1 MPVIQH
7 GLWRGNRLSVHSW
20 DFLRLNNYNMNS
32 SLETHLTEMAFSSG
46 GLRKL
51 LTADKPRCIGLRELY
66 LPVQHP
72 EMCLVLACSC
82 STWIAR
88 DAISARLH
96 NCTVLIHSVAL
107 EPNCSW
113 CRLDPT
119 TDMEAMRIWGGE
131 KLTFH
136 LRAPE
141 ASTSSSK
148 SKENEWEKTYFQH
161 CFIVWGWCSSRPQG
175 KFTGISFNMFSH
187 SQFWGLVWRKDD
199 ERFHT
204 G

>member
-1 MPVIQH
+1 MQH
-7 GLWRGNRLSVHSW
+7 ALWRGNRLSVHSW
-20 DFLRLNNYNMNS
+20 DFLRQNNYNINS

-51 LTADKPRCIGLRELY
+51 LTASMPSGIGRRELH

-72 EMCLVLACSC
+72 EMCLASACSC

-88 DAISARLH
+88 DAISARLQ
-96 NCTVLIHSVAL
+96 NCTVLFHTVVL

-119 TDMEAMRIWGGE
+119 DMEAMRIGGGE

-136 LRAPE
+136 FGAPE
-141 ASTSSSK
+141 VSTSSSK
-148 SKENEWEKTYFQH
+148 GKKNKCEKTYF
-161 CFIVWGWCSSRPQG
+161 
-175 KFTGISFNMFSH
+175 
-187 SQFWGLVWRKDD
+187 
-199 ERFHT
+199 
-204 G
+204 